1 MVNASLK
8 PRWSMVLPK
17 PFDLVQREM
26 DQMFAHVAGGESAGR
41 SWRAPV
47 SLWEEEGRWC
57 VEMDLPGVKQEQ
69 LDITLD
75 KNTLR
80 IAAERTP
87 AEVERKYWHE
97 ERGFGQIERLINLPE
112 TVDADSIEAE
122 LKDGVL
128 MVVIGKKPEAQ
139 PRKISIKGA

>member
-1 MVNASLK
+1 MVNSSLK

-26 DQMFAHVAGGESAGR
+26 DQMLGQVVGGQNVDR
-41 SWRAPV
+41 VWRAPV

-80 IAAERTP
+80 IAAERKP
-87 AEVERKYWHE
+87 ADEDRKYWHE

-112 TVDADSIEAE
+112 TVDSDAIEAE

-128 MVVIGKKPEAQ
+128 LVTIGKKPEAQ

>member
-1 MVNASLK
+1 MTNSTLK
-8 PRWSMVLPK
+8 PRWSMVFPK
-17 PFDLVQREM
+17 PFDFVQREM
-26 DQMFAHVAGGESAGR
+26 EQMLGHVAGGESAGR

-47 SLWEEEGRWC
+47 SLWEEENRWC
-57 VEMDLPGVKQEQ
+57 VEMDIPGVKQED
-69 LDITLD
+69 LDVTLD

-80 IAAERTP
+80 ITAERKP
-87 AEVERKYWHE
+87 GEGDRKYWHE

-112 TVDADSIEAE
+112 TVDSDAIEAQ

-128 MVVIGKKPEAQ
+128 LVTIGKKPEAQ